1 MHKLSNSL
9 DIYLTYWSY
18 KSINNELINP
28 TFSQILVCQVHFFH
42 FPLSLSLS
50 LCAPAPQAKEVES
63 FNGVVGGGAKIF
75 DFDVERVEVGDEGI
89 LQGAPEGVRSDHD
102 LEGLSCRS
110 GCGGLNHGVERR

>member
-1 MHKLSNSL
+1 MPHFGLSS
-9 DIYLTYWSY
+9 
-18 KSINNELINP
+18 P
-28 TFSQILVCQVHFFH
+28 FFSF
-42 FPLSLSLS
+42 SSLS